1 MKTPNSVLINQAII
15 KLRLTTIKY
24 KQAEVKIK
32 LSLKV
37 KKSNAKIWLCETYIN
52 DWLMDNPK
60 KKLPLNL
67 HFETAYFKIKKIN
80 YRLT

>member
-37 KKSNAKIWLCETYIN
+37 KKSNAKIWLCETY
-52 DWLMDNPK
+52 L
-60 KKLPLNL
+60 
-67 HFETAYFKIKKIN
+67 
-80 YRLT
+80 